1 VLARIEAELARKEDF
16 VGRSLTGLSTS
27 GTSTRVELPR
37 PRARSMSSEDRWP
50 RLRGGWPSHRLGPDS
65 WKRPWRRWPGRD
77 ADVVLRSGDPPIA
90 LPSEAWSDFTKGG
103 VDAEATAASSI
114 DA

>member
-50 RLRGGWPSHRLGPDS
+50 RLRGG
-65 WKRPWRRWPGRD
+65 
-77 ADVVLRSGDPPIA
+77 
-90 LPSEAWSDFTKGG
+90 
-103 VDAEATAASSI
+103 
-114 DA
+114 